1 MELVHR
7 ASATHPIHRGSI
19 GIFVSSLKAAQEN
32 IKRWRWKPKLFAYE
46 NFKIDLDAWQE
57 DGLDRLESNTYI
69 PRRRIGF
76 KACTGPG
83 KSAELAI
90 IGWWRLSCFGEKY
103 EHPKGAALSG
113 EGRDNLRDNL
123 WAELSKWQQRS
134 EYLKTAFTWNQQRI
148 YANDHPETWFLAARS
163 YAKDA
168 DAEAIGS
175 ALSGLHSKFPFIL
188 LDETGNMPTAVGQK
202 AEQIFTGG
210 TVDGLIAQAGNPVS
224 TTGLLYES
232 STKLKELW
240 KDFITITADPDDPK
254 RTPRV
259 DIEHAREQIKLY
271 GRDNPWIMATILGL
285 FPSVGFN
292 ILLSVDEVEKA
303 MARHLTEDK
312 YSFSQKRLGID
323 AARFGDDPW
332 VIFPR
337 QGLAAFKP
345 VEMRHPRSFEVA
357 ARVAKA
363 KYNWGSEL
371 EAFDGTGGFAAGAID
386 AMVQAGHTPQEV
398 NFSGE
403 AMDPR
408 YFNKRSEMWFLMAEW
423 VKKGGA
429 LPNHP
434 ILLKELTTPVYYF
447 QNGKFRL
454 EEKDQIKKRLKFS
467 PNYADALSLTFCT
480 PELPTA
486 NPLIAEIDLAHKNFK
501 SEYDPIND
509 PRF

>member
-1 MELVHR
+1 MS
-7 ASATHPIHRGSI
+7 SAIARS
-19 GIFVSSLKAAQEN
+19 AAKIKGWREN
-32 IKRWRWKPKLFAYE
+32 PKQFAYE
-46 NFKIDLDAWQE
+46 NFKIELDAWQA
-57 DGLDRLESNTYI
+57 DGLERLQSTSYI

-90 IGWWRLSCFGEKY
+90 IGWWRLACFGRKH

-123 WAELSKWQQRS
+123 WAEMSKWQQRS
-134 EYLKTAFTWNQQRI
+134 EYLKNAFTWNQAQI
-148 YANDHPETWFLAARS
+148 YANDHRETWFLSARS

-175 ALSGLHSKFPFIL
+175 ALSGLHSEFPFIL
-188 LDETGNMPTAVGQK
+188 LDETGNMPHAVGQK

-210 TVDGLIAQAGNPVS
+210 TVDGLIAQAGNPTS
-224 TTGLLYES
+224 ATGLLYHCA
-232 STKLKELW
+232 TTLKEQW
-240 KDFITITADPDDPK
+240 RDMITITADPDDPK

-271 GRDNPWIMATILGL
+271 GRDNPWVMATILGQ
-285 FPSVGFN
+285 FPPVGIN
-292 ILLSVDEVEKA
+292 TLLSPDEVEVA
-303 MARHLTEDK
+303 MKRHLRIDQ
-312 YSFSQKRLGID
+312 YDFAQKRIGVD
-323 AARFGDDPW
+323 CARFGDDPW

-345 VEMRHPRSFEVA
+345 VEMRNPRSFEVA

-363 KYNWGSEL
+363 KVTWGSEI
-371 EAFDGTGGFAAGAID
+371 EAFDGTGGFAAGAVD
-386 AMVQAGHTPQEV
+386 ALIQAGHAPLEI
-398 NFSGE
+398 NFSGK
-403 AMDPR
+403 ATDKR
-408 YFNKRSEMWFLMAEW
+408 YFNKRSEMWFLMSDW
-423 VKKGGA
+423 VKRGGA
-429 LPNHP
+429 LPPHP
-434 ILLKELTTPVYYF
+434 ILAKELTTPTYVF
-447 QNGKFRL
+447 QNGLFRL

-467 PNYADALSLTFCT
+467 PNYADALCLTFCM
-480 PELPTA
+480 PEMPAQNSLQA
-486 NPLIAEIDLAHKNFK
+486 QVSGNNFK